1 MGVVLFVVLFMEG
14 VGWFCSLGDEIGWM
28 NMTTK
33 KKALMLN

>member
-14 VGWFCSLGDEIGWM
+14 VFCSLGDEEIGWM

-33 KKALMLN
+33 KKALKLN